1 MKNRLVLLIGIILT
15 AITLVACSGGSD
27 DADADQDVEVPEGAT
42 EVVMWNLFGGG
53 DADFMQE
60 IVDEYNESQDEI
72 FINNVQQ
79 EFEEYYTK
87 LITSVSAGQGPD
99 LAISH
104 TNVLPEL
111 VSQGLIQELD
121 TQGSEVGV
129 NWDEFNQNI
138 LESTVFD
145 EQHYAVPIDTHPHIF
160 FVNNELVGD
169 AGLMNEDGSVKME
182 QTPEGFVEFLT
193 TLKQELPEDKFPMAF
208 STAGVDS
215 YRLWFS
221 FYSQLGGEN
230 IVTDNL
236 ENPEYVLDVDKAIE
250 AANYMHDLWHEHE
263 VIPTNLAEF
272 YADFQSG
279 NAATISTGVW
289 ATGTWEAT
297 EDLEFTALP
306 APNIFGKDAAFGNSH
321 TFVIPTSQDADPE
334 VQKGAIEFMD
344 YATDKGVVWAE
355 AGHIPAKSTVV
366 ESKEYA
372 ELPYRS
378 DYVEVA
384 DYVNFPDQ
392 TIHARGIQDI
402 MVRNLD
408 LIWTDEATPEEAFE
422 LIENEVKSLIGE

>member
-1 MKNRLVLLIGIILT
+1 MMKMRLVLFIGIVLT
-15 AITLVACSGGSD
+15 AITLIGCSGGTD
-27 DADADQDVEVPEGAT
+27 DAGGKVKVPEGAT

-60 IVDEYNESQDEI
+60 IVDEYNASQEEI

-87 LITSVSAGQGPD
+87 LITSVSAGKGPD
-99 LAISH
+99 LAVSH

-111 VSQGLIQELD
+111 VSQGLVQELD
-121 TQGSEVGV
+121 TYGAEVGL
-129 NWDEFNQNI
+129 NWEDFNQNI

-145 EQHYAVPIDTHPHIF
+145 GEHFAVPIDTHPHIF
-160 FVNNELVGD
+160 FVNNQLVGD
-169 AGLMNEDGSVKME
+169 AGLLNEDGSVKME

-193 TLKQELPEDKFPMAF
+193 TLKEELPEGKFPMAF

-230 IVTDNL
+230 IVTDDL
-236 ENPEYVLDVDKAIE
+236 DNPEYVLDVEKAIE
-250 AANYMHDLWHEHE
+250 AANYMHDLWHKYE
-263 VIPTNLAEF
+263 VIPLNLADF

-297 EDLEFTALP
+297 EDLDFSAMP
-306 APNIFGKDAAFGNSH
+306 APNIFGQDSAFGNSH
-321 TFVIPTSQDADPE
+321 TFVIPTNQDADPE

-344 YATDKGVVWAE
+344 YATDKGVNWAE
-355 AGHIPAKSTVV
+355 AGHIPAKTSIV
-366 ESKEYA
+366 ESEEYA

-378 DYVEVA
+378 DYAEVA
-384 DYVNFPDQ
+384 NYVNFPDQ

-402 MVRNLD
+402 LIRNLD
-408 LIWTDEATPEEAFE
+408 LIWTDEASPEEAFD
-422 LIENEVKSLIGE
+422 LIENEVKALIGE